1 MSVRPV
7 LFNADGSVDVVY
19 DEMGHSG
26 TIPPEQIFW
35 ISDPMSGADNH
46 NFIAL
51 DCPDGCGGSST
62 WPVGGGADA
71 VNGQQLFVEKVQ
83 RDGCACG
90 NVAAADSTAVPEAH
104 VRLNCSR
111 MDGPDRWQMSQ
122 APVVE
127 TREGQPPQTP
137 IVYRSSDRLVVGEH
151 PRGGV
156 GQGHAVQVIALAEY
170 DKLLRTDPAYLS
182 ADGTT
187 ILGGPPQ

>member
-7 LFNADGSVDVVY
+7 NFLPDGSVEIVF
-19 DEMGHSG
+19 DETGHSG
-26 TIPPEQIFW
+26 TIPAAGIVW
-35 ISDPMSGADNH
+35 TTDISGSHNH
-46 NFIAL
+46 NFIIL
-51 DCPDGCGGSST
+51 TCPDGCGGTST

-156 GQGHAVQVIALAEY
+156 GQGHAVQVIGMAEY
-170 DKLLRTDPAYLS
+170 DKLLRTDPAYVTTAGLIQ
-182 ADGTT
+182 GT
-187 ILGGPPQ
+187 PPA